1 MLKFVSMSLLSQ
13 IKRDLREGANPEK
26 ATILQRFFKTGKGQ
40 YGEGDH
46 FLGIPVPEQRRVA
59 RKYPALPL
67 RDIKNLLASKIHEH
81 RLTALLLLVHKYQ
94 KADDSEKKEIVVF
107 YLRNTSSVNNWD
119 LVDLS
124 ADKILGCYLFDK
136 DKAVLYKLAGSKN
149 VWERRI
155 AILSTF
161 HFIKSNRFQDTLKI
175 SEILIDD
182 EHDLIHKAVGWMLRE
197 IGKRD
202 EKIEE
207 SFLKKHYKRMPRT
220 MLRYAIEGFNE
231 KKRKSYLKNL
241 V

>member
-1 MLKFVSMSLLSQ
+1 M
-13 IKRDLREGANPEK
+13 
-26 ATILQRFFKTGKGQ
+26 
-40 YGEGDH
+40 
-46 FLGIPVPEQRRVA
+46 
-59 RKYPALPL
+59 
-67 RDIKNLLASKIHEH
+67 
-81 RLTALLLLVHKYQ
+81 
-94 KADDSEKKEIVVF
+94 
-107 YLRNTSSVNNWD
+107 NNWD

-149 VWERRI
+149 VWKRMI

-207 SFLKKHYKRMPRT
+207 CFLKKHYKRMHRT